1 MNSLFL
7 GAEAVD
13 AMAGVSVTGTNHD
26 RRPTGLSLFIGGV
39 GIMLALKTHGA
50 AERIGDTLLSLYS
63 AVEEVAYIELDTG
76 FGGEYRHHDARLGID
91 YLGCRTLQI
100 AACAEHHIMVIS
112 VAVLKLSV
120 VSLDISAQ
128 CLGSAEVEGSALY

>member
-1 MNSLFL
+1 
-7 GAEAVD
+7 
-13 AMAGVSVTGTNHD
+13 
-26 RRPTGLSLFIGGV
+26 
-39 GIMLALKTHGA
+39 MLALKTHGA
-50 AERIGDTLLSLYS
+50 AERIGNTLLSLYG

-76 FGGEYRHHDARLGID
+76 FGGEYRHNDARLGI
-91 YLGCRTLQI
+91 YNLGCRTLQI
-100 AACAEHHIMVIS
+100 AACAEHHIMVIA